1 MTLIVDL
8 PDLDHLLTQATANAL
23 QRHGQELHRIAG
35 VYVLNQSRLAYIA
48 KSKGQQGSDGI
59 TWKPIA
65 RGTAEARVRRRAPAR
80 RIVAKRRQLAE
91 RIKSEKSEAAREK
104 LRKQREAESAK
115 LQALIDAEHAKA
127 KTGIDTGLQI
137 NSAQPGY
144 QPPDGQ
150 GGNVFRLQQNQVTVG
165 FGRSY
170 STYFDAQ
177 RTLLPERLPV
187 AWEQGL
193 SKLLTKTVEQILR
206 EALG

>member
-8 PDLDHLLTQATANAL
+8 PDLGTYLDQAAATLN
-23 QRHGQELHRIAG
+23 RHGQELHRIAG

-65 RGTAEARVRRRAPAR
+65 RATAEARVRRRAPAR
-80 RIVAKRRQLAE
+80 RIVAKRRELA
-91 RIKSEKSEAAREK
+91 RKASAEKNPTVRAK
-104 LRKQREAESAK
+104 LVKQREAENGK
-115 LQALIDAEHAKA
+115 MQALIDAEHAKA
-127 KTGIDTGLQI
+127 KIGIDTGLQI

-150 GGNVFRLQQNQVTVG
+150 GGNVCRLQANQVTVG

-170 STYFDAQ
+170 STYFDEKRQ
-177 RTLLPERLPV
+177 LLPEKLPI

-193 SKLLTKTVEQILR
+193 SRILEKTVEQLLR
-206 EALG
+206 EALS